1 MISLMLLYRSQMNGS
16 RVGKEAEG
24 NDPPHADERE
34 DESRPFLIG
43 DVCHGE
49 VGHGGADAGVM
60 QFVKASPKVNA
71 KTAVC
76 RVRPTMSASGA
87 MIGME
92 MAACP
97 ELEGTRRLKQSWM
110 MNIPN
115 AMMEDGKIS
124 SMPAR

>member
-1 MISLMLLYRSQMNGS
+1 M
-16 RVGKEAEG
+16 VAPE
-24 NDPPHADERE
+24 
-34 DESRPFLIG
+34 
-43 DVCHGE
+43 
-49 VGHGGADAGVM
+49 AGVI
-60 QFVKASPKVNA
+60 QFVKASPKVKA

-76 RVRPTMSASGA
+76 LVRPTMSASGA

-110 MNIPN
+110 MNIPK
-115 AMMEDGKIS
+115 AIMEDGKMS